1 MMAMQL
7 QCGPAELTGT
17 QLSPADGRGAGAVF
31 VDTALE
37 TLSECNKR
45 LGDKAMAQR
54 AGTVTP
60 SCHGGSIR
68 PW

>member
-1 MMAMQL
+1 MTAMQL
-7 QCGPAELTGT
+7 QLRPAELTGT

-45 LGDKAMAQR
+45 LGDKATAQR
-54 AGTVTP
+54 AGPDHCYT
-60 SCHGGSIR
+60 IL
-68 PW
+68 PWRIY